1 MPLDNLVRKEDT
13 ILYDMFPLH
22 LYLSFYSIFTI
33 IYVIRK
39 LFSRVFI
46 FDLVVAEGLEM
57 FLYNFNC
64 IQILYLQEKKHENYM
79 VVKELN

>member
-13 ILYDMFPLH
+13 ILYNMFPLH
-22 LYLSFYSIFTI
+22 LYLSSDSIFTI

-46 FDLVVAEGLEM
+46 FNLVVAEGLEV
-57 FLYNFNC
+57 FLNNFIC
-64 IQILYLQEKKHENYM
+64 MQILYLQEKSMKIAW
-79 VVKELN
+79 